1 MRPVTKK
8 TIGES
13 IMLGNGTTHVIQE
26 EYKPYGN
33 ARPILL
39 TNLGRYCSYCEQAFL
54 CGSNLQTEHIQ
65 PKGLDVNGIK
75 PYAEFIN
82 QMGEFFIRM
91 RNLQW

>member
-13 IMLGNGTTHVIQE
+13 IMLGNGTMHIIQE

-39 TNLGRYCSYCEQAFL
+39 ANLGHYCSYCEQAFL

-75 PYAEFIN
+75 PYAELSTKWENFY
-82 QMGEFFIRM
+82 
-91 RNLQW
+91 